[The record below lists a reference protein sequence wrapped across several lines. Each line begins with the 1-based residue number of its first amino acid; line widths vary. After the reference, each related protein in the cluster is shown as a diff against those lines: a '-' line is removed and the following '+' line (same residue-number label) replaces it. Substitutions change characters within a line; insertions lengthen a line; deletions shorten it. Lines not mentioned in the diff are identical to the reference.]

1 MSKKGIPKNR
11 TSERR
16 SKNRCEFLFVPA
28 LVLITRSR
36 EAERERLYAHTSTT
50 HNLHAH
56 VHDDR
61 MSKPEENEQ
70 GRRPVGEQSDLRPLA
85 EDLSFFLEPVQ
96 ESSHLLARVSRSVLT
111 GLRVLLN
118 TDFAASLHTQF
129 GSKEGEQGAGAEE
142 IMNGDGNPEEQGAD
156 SPRVWE
162 LSLGTLLG
170 FSQLS
175 DDEIETLYVMSLISV
190 IFAGS
195 SQLSLTAAMGL
206 KTRGE
211 GTRRDGQR
219 RKGAILLPSVLTT
232 QAPAGCVRR
241 TRSCGEDGPHGREEM
256 GHEPRGGCLHRVMG
270 RRGRF

>member
-1 MSKKGIPKNR
+1 MARAQKQLSRSHGQDRMSQEGYSKESYFRKKIQ
-11 TSERR
+11 EQM
-16 SKNRCEFLFVPA
+16 
-28 LVLITRSR
+28 SR

-96 ESSHLLARVSRSVLT
+96 ESAHLLARVSRSVLT

-175 DDEIETLYVMSLISV
+175 DDEIETLLRQAVSAAREAEEKTAPMVGKRWDMSHEGDASI
-190 IFAGS
+190 GS
-195 SQLSLTAAMGL
+195 WEEEVDSEVVTAA
-206 KTRGE
+206 T
-211 GTRRDGQR
+211 
-219 RKGAILLPSVLTT
+219 
-232 QAPAGCVRR
+232 
-241 TRSCGEDGPHGREEM
+241 
-256 GHEPRGGCLHRVMG
+256 
-270 RRGRF
+270 